1 MTAPTRLWVGVSD
14 MLPRLAQVIAAA
26 GWRRMNIIRTPAE
39 ANATPARTILLDTCE
54 DVWQHNIE
62 PATLWEDRIDY
73 WTTPGDEEGHDANE
87 PTYPARIIHQPEEQ
101 TDE

>member
-1 MTAPTRLWVGVSD
+1 
-14 MLPRLAQVIAAA
+14 
-26 GWRRMNIIRTPAE
+26 MNIIRTPAE

-87 PTYPARIIHQPEEQ
+87 PSYPARIIHQPEDQ

>member
-1 MTAPTRLWVGVSD
+1 MSD
-14 MLPRLAQVIAAA
+14 RP
-26 GWRRMNIIRTPAE
+26 RMNIIRTPAE

>member
-1 MTAPTRLWVGVSD
+1 MTTLMDV
-14 MLPRLAQVIAAA
+14 
-26 GWRRMNIIRTPAE
+26 IRTPTE
-39 ANATPARTILLDTCE
+39 ANKTPARTVLLDTCE

-62 PATLWEDRIDY
+62 PATLWEDRLDS

-87 PTYPARIIHQPEEQ
+87 PAYPARIIYQPEDQ